1 MARPTTTDKLLAGA
15 VHGRGATLNPA
26 GRFEKART
34 ELFDDGWQTL
44 GTPLPPLPTRV
55 TDERA
60 RSILSYND
68 SPDLDFDRTIN
79 PYRGCEHGCIYCY
92 ARPSHG
98 YLGYSAGLD
107 FETQLLA
114 KPDAAAL
121 LDAELR
127 KRNYQPALVLVG
139 ANTDC
144 YQPVERERGITR
156 QVLQVLVNFRHP
168 FAVITKSALILR
180 DLDLLRE
187 AARLGLVRVNITVT
201 TLDLELARTL
211 EPRAATPGR
220 RLQTIAEL
228 AGAGVP
234 VGVMVAPVI
243 PGLNDHELEAIL
255 QASAKAGAK
264 QARWQFVRLPYEIK
278 DLFGAWLQT
287 HVPGRAD
294 RVWALLRDVRQ
305 GKANETEFGTRMTGV
320 GIHAQLLQQR
330 FDLAVRRLGLDTP
343 LPPPD
348 ASQFRLPPRPGEL
361 PF

>member
-1 MARPTTTDKLLAGA
+1 MAHITTDKLRVGA
-15 VHGRGATLNPA
+15 LHGRGATLNPT
-26 GRFEKART
+26 GRFEAART

-44 GTPLPPLPTRV
+44 GAPLPPLPTRV
-55 TDERA
+55 SNESS

-114 KPDAAAL
+114 KPDAARL

-127 KRNYQPALVLVG
+127 KRNYRPALVLIG

-144 YQPVERERGITR
+144 YQPIERERGITR
-156 QVLQVLVNFRHP
+156 QVLEVLVNFRHP

-180 DLDLLRE
+180 DVDLLAE
-187 AARLGLVRVNITVT
+187 AARLGIVRVNLSVT
-201 TLDLELARTL
+201 TLDAELARTM
-211 EPRAATPGR
+211 EPRAATPQR
-220 RLQTIAEL
+220 RLQVVAEL
-228 AGAGVP
+228 AKAGVP
-234 VGVMVAPVI
+234 VGVMAAPVI

-255 QASAKAGAK
+255 QASAQAGAK
-264 QARWQFVRLPYEIK
+264 RARWQFVRLPYEIK
-278 DLFGAWLQT
+278 DLFGDWLRS

-294 RVWALLRDVRQ
+294 RVLAQLRDVRE
-305 GKANETEFGTRMTGV
+305 GKANESEFGKRMTGV
-320 GIHAQLLQQR
+320 GVHAQLLQQR
-330 FDLAVRRLGLDTP
+330 FELAVRRFGLDRP
-343 LPPPD
+343 LPPPY